1 MRKSLIFWLC
11 CIALAAI
18 VTDTMAQDRPGGGR
32 GGRGGGRTMTRTQ
45 MLGMEP
51 VQTELDLSDEQKEEI
66 TEILAEIRP
75 ARGGGAGGGGA
86 GGAGGGD
93 RPQISPEA
101 IKEAETKVMGLLE
114 DKQK

>member
-11 CIALAAI
+11 CIALTAI

-32 GGRGGGRTMTRTQ
+32 GGRGGGRMMTR
-45 MLGMEP
+45 MALLGMEP

-86 GGAGGGD
+86 
-93 RPQISPEA
+93 
-101 IKEAETKVMGLLE
+101 
-114 DKQK
+114 